1 MTARHDT
8 VQSIGAA
15 GTPPGTP
22 RPQGSLRLKVLLVV
36 MTATAAALLL
46 SAGAMLFYE
55 FRSYRTTWVSDLSS
69 QADLLAQS
77 VAPTLTFDD
86 RKAAGLAL
94 TALKL
99 RPQIRV
105 AAVFDAQRALFASY
119 RLDGEPRALP
129 AAPAADG
136 AVFRGDVLELTRSIT
151 QDGEPLGTI
160 YLQAS
165 YDVAGRVV
173 DYAWILG
180 LSSLAGL
187 GLALLIYRQLHPAI
201 TRPIL
206 AVAEVSRRVM
216 EEGNYD
222 LRVTTT
228 SDDEVGVLVDAFNRM
243 LHNLSAEMKE
253 RQDAEEALRAAD
265 RRKDEFLATLAHEL
279 RNPLAPLGNALAI
292 LQRADGDA
300 TIRQSTLAMM
310 QRQFAQLVRLI
321 DDLLEV
327 SRISQ
332 GKLDLRRQAV
342 DLVEVA
348 RGAAEAAGPVMQKH
362 GHRVAMELPRDAM
375 WVDADAA
382 RLQQVFVNLLHNAAK
397 FTRPGGD
404 IRISLEP
411 RPGAVVA
418 RVEDNGIGI
427 ALDRQ
432 AAIFDMFVQLDKSL
446 ERGAAGLGVG
456 LTIAKQ
462 LVELHGGTISVR
474 SAGPGTGSTFEV
486 MLPAIA
492 APAARSVRSVPP
504 VASVAPAPTASPAPD
519 GGAATSGRTVLV
531 ADDNIDFANSL
542 ADLLRREGHVV
553 RVVHDGQAALQAAAE
568 SLPDAAFLDIGM
580 PVVNGYELAARLRR
594 HHPAAPLL
602 LVAVT
607 GWGQEADRRR
617 VREAGFDHHLVKP
630 IDLRDAL
637 MLLAEPSQAALVGRP
652 MRQRE

>member
-1 MTARHDT
+1 
-8 VQSIGAA
+8 
-15 GTPPGTP
+15 
-22 RPQGSLRLKVLLVV
+22 
-36 MTATAAALLL
+36 
-46 SAGAMLFYE
+46 
-55 FRSYRTTWVSDLSS
+55 
-69 QADLLAQS
+69 
-77 VAPTLTFDD
+77 
-86 RKAAGLAL
+86 
-94 TALKL
+94 
-99 RPQIRV
+99 V
-105 AAVFDAQRALFASY
+105 AAVFDAQQALFASY
-119 RLDGEPRALP
+119 QLDREPHALP
-129 AAPAADG
+129 DAPAADG
-136 AVFRGDVLELTRSIT
+136 AVFRGDVLELTRSIS
-151 QDGEPLGTI
+151 QDGELLGTV

-165 YDVAGRVV
+165 YDLAGRIV

-187 GLALLIYRQLHPAI
+187 GLALLIFRQLHPAI

-300 TIRQSTLAMM
+300 AIRQSTLAMM

-332 GKLDLRRQAV
+332 GKLDLRRKTV
-342 DLVEVA
+342 DLVDVV
-348 RGAAEAAGPVMQKH
+348 RGAAEAAGPALHKH
-362 GHRVAMELPRDAM
+362 AHCIEMGLPREAM

-397 FTRPGGD
+397 FTRPRGD
-404 IRISLEP
+404 IRISVEP
-411 RPGAVVA
+411 RPGAVVV

-427 ALDRQ
+427 AVDRQ

-462 LVELHGGTISVR
+462 LVELHGGTIGVR
-474 SAGPGTGSTFEV
+474 SAGLGTGSTFEV
-486 MLPAIA
+486 VLPTIAPPALPTVARAPIVSAQPDGDDA
-492 APAARSVRSVPP
+492 APRRN
-504 VASVAPAPTASPAPD
+504 
-519 GGAATSGRTVLV
+519 VLV

-542 ADLLRREGHVV
+542 GDLLRREGHVV
-553 RVVHDGQAALQAAAE
+553 RVVHDGQAAFQAAAD

-580 PVVNGYELAARLRR
+580 PVVNGYELAERLRR
-594 HHPAAPLL
+594 HHPAAQLL

-637 MLLAEPSQAALVGRP
+637 RLLAEPAQAAQAP
-652 MRQRE
+652 RQAGYDG